1 MSGTYSSGT
10 YTETYQF
17 VGEFVDRVTAP
28 ADQASVSLDHLGSS
42 AVDMSAQLKAA
53 TDSVSAGLG
62 KLEASANNASSRG
75 FNTLQRSIDPLGAS
89 LRRAEADLTKLNAR
103 IAAGGSELD
112 KYNALLPIATAKVEA
127 LRKQHEQY
135 NTTSG
140 QATTQNKALGFA
152 MRDLSTQSIDLFT
165 QLATGQ
171 NVFRS
176 LIQQGS
182 QVVQVNK
189 QMGVGF
195 GEMAAAVGA
204 RLLNPLTLAVAAV
217 AALGAA
223 FVAAGVH
230 SESLDRQ
237 LSTIGNSLRGTR
249 ADFQGLSEDVVA
261 AGRSVSRAMDTAR
274 ADSTAAVQAIAAAP
288 GWGGTREQLEHLGV
302 VATQMSRVL
311 GGTAVDNAKLL
322 GKSFLEAGDVAK
334 DLADKHLTGLTA
346 TLENQIQT
354 MQRSG
359 KTAEGFAALLKV
371 VEDAVRGVEQP
382 ATDIQA
388 AIKELDKAF
397 QDATGSGATLAEG
410 IGQAFQ
416 SAAATAIQMV
426 AETIKAIGDLVSYV
440 QSIPSKLGN
449 LGSQLGAL
457 IPQGISR
464 GVRQFIS
471 GSTETPPLAPQ
482 AQLGGENYRAGDELF
497 GPPEIFGPSQPS
509 ASVIAS
515 GARYQQTLRQA
526 YNTAGPKK
534 DIEDITAELNKMR
547 EAKKLATDTKEV
559 TAFDNAIFDLN
570 KKLEAAIKATQ
581 GHKDASEDLAA
592 ALDRAAQKTNLQADQ
607 LIAVAKAADQ
617 GGAAVNQ
624 LNAAYKAQEDI
635 LSKDTRKLSADQ
647 IAEAIDKQT
656 QANLRLVDAQNQA
669 AVQRE
674 AKSNENQVQVIEAE
688 TAAIGKNAVE
698 RTTIIEQLKI
708 EQDLKQ
714 KGISTESEYGQR
726 LLQSAADLARVR
738 EENRLAQA
746 SFDELGNFVDTA
758 MNQISQAISNAFL
771 SGQGAAVSFRN
782 VVKSIIAEIV
792 QELIKLAILNPLR
805 NFLGLGAAQPDLF
818 SVLGAIGGGGGGG
831 AASGGGGLGGLQQIG
846 GAAYQGYNLFN
857 GNGIFGGLGRLWD
870 GISPNFGNA
879 GIFSPG
885 GIGGNLGPVTS
896 FFQGGLFGTSAIEAQ
911 SLGTNLA
918 LSNLAGE
925 GVGFGPATLS
935 DVAATGISQSG
946 TGILGGASIG
956 GLATGV
962 LAGFGAGSLAGG
974 LIQGALGKTG
984 PGPMIGAGAG
994 AAAGAAIGS
1003 AFFGIGAI
1011 PGAIIGGLIGGGGGG
1026 LIGPKPASP
1035 YQATFV
1041 GIGAN
1046 GQLSV
1051 DPRLSGNQLSPSNL
1065 QAIQNEVGAFN
1076 QNLNTLGV
1084 QVLGVRNP
1092 PPAGYAGGL
1101 GFFGQAKNP
1110 AGLAGQSVTDV
1121 FSNLK
1126 FGAQAGVFGAD
1137 ETDVLN
1143 RYINNKTF
1151 QTFTDL
1157 GQAVDKVRTFMERT
1171 LPAMRKYGENVGS
1184 LQQAIDQIAAA
1195 FDPAIATAHDL
1206 GYAEEEL
1213 TTKREQQIAKA
1224 QQQAEQQF
1232 KDIDAGLNAR
1242 YISATASS
1250 PFDQLNANVTNFD
1263 IQAQQQRTQLSDQ
1276 LKAVYGDAV
1285 TETEGFGL
1293 HMASLERTL
1302 GAERLA
1308 ILKQF
1313 DEAYVATLRQA
1324 ADTVNALAVRQIQ
1337 AGAALSDN
1345 RLGSLLASLTA
1356 FDIAAD
1362 QQRRQLQATFT
1373 GLFGALGLQ
1382 TKEYAESAVRLDVSL
1397 AQERLAIQRQFSAKY
1412 EAAVQQTRDIEIS
1425 LALRQQQASATLSG
1439 DPAQILNANLAAFD
1453 AQAQQQRA
1461 QLRDQFQA
1469 MYGDVYTQLIDF
1481 SVSSA
1486 ALEKTLGLERLAV
1499 QKQANDAIVADQ
1511 KAAMD
1516 RARQSATG
1524 LVTQLTDYS
1533 RNLQYGGQSPLS
1545 PLQQLDAAQKE
1556 FNAVSGAAR
1565 AGNAESYAK
1574 LSSYSD
1580 TLLNAGR
1587 AVYGSGEGYANLF
1600 RLVTDT
1606 LGQVAAVPEDTLT
1619 ASVYALETRTQT
1631 QTLVDAIAA
1640 LRSEVAGLRAQVAA
1654 GSAMPDRLAA

>member
-1 MSGTYSSGT
+1 MSGTFSSGTYS
-10 YTETYQF
+10 ETYQF

-28 ADQASVSLDHLGSS
+28 ADQASVSLDHLGDT
-42 AVDMSAQLKAA
+42 ATDMSAQLKAA
-53 TDSVSAGLG
+53 TDSVAAGLG

-103 IAAGGSELD
+103 IAAGGSEVD
-112 KYNALLPIATAKVEA
+112 KYNALLPLATAKVDS
-127 LRKQHEQY
+127 LRKAHEQY
-135 NTTSG
+135 NTTAG
-140 QATTQNKALGFA
+140 EATTQNKALGFA
-152 MRDLSTQSIDLFT
+152 MRDLGTQSIDVF
-165 QLATGQ
+165 QALATGQ
-171 NVFRS
+171 PVFRT

-182 QVVQVNK
+182 QVAQVNK
-189 QMGVGF
+189 QMGVSF
-195 GEMAAAVGA
+195 GEMAGAIASKLLSPLGLAITAFTAAGAAV
-204 RLLNPLTLAVAAV
+204 VA
-217 AALGAA
+217 
-223 FVAAGVH
+223 FGVQT
-230 SESLDRQ
+230 ESAERQ
-237 LSTIGNSLRGTR
+237 LNTIGNSLRGSR

-274 ADSTAAVQAIAAAP
+274 ADSTAAVEQIAKSP
-288 GWGGTREQLEHLGV
+288 GWGGTRDQLEHLGV
-302 VATQMSRVL
+302 VATQMSLVL

-322 GKSFLEAGDVAK
+322 AKALLEPGDVAK
-334 DLADKHLTGLTA
+334 DLADKHLPGLTA
-346 TLENQIQT
+346 SLENQIQQ
-354 MQRSG
+354 MQKSG
-359 KTAEGFAALLKV
+359 HSAEGYAALLKT
-371 VEDAVRGVEQP
+371 VEDAVRGSEL
-382 ATDIQA
+382 ATTDIQKA
-388 AIKELDKAF
+388 MKGLDQAFDDLTGSSSTFGEAIGHAF
-397 QDATGSGATLAEG
+397 QT
-410 IGQAFQ
+410 
-416 SAAATAIQMV
+416 AAATAIQMV
-426 AETIKAIGDLVSYV
+426 AEMIKAIGDLGAAAKKY
-440 QSIPSKLGN
+440 IPSN
-449 LGSQLGAL
+449 LGGGGLPMVDEYG
-457 IPQGISR
+457 R
-464 GVRQFIS
+464 VIS
-471 GSTETPPLAPQ
+471 GGTLPGASGAS
-482 AQLGGENYRAGDELF
+482 AAALGGENYRAGSDLF

-509 ASVIAS
+509 ASSIAS
-515 GARYQQTLRQA
+515 GARYQSTLRQA

-534 DIEDITAELNKMR
+534 DIEDITAALSNMR
-547 EAKKLATDTKEV
+547 AQKKLATDPTEV
-559 TAFDNAIFDLN
+559 KAFDNAIFDLN

-656 QANLRLVDAQNQA
+656 QANLRLVDAQNQT

-674 AKSNENQVQVIEAE
+674 AKSNENQVKVIEAE

-805 NFLGLGAAQPDLF
+805 NFLGLGQAQPDLF
-818 SVLGAIGGGGGGG
+818 SVLGAIGAGGGGGGGGGG
-831 AASGGGGLGGLQQIG
+831 AGSLLQVG

-857 GNGIFGGLGRLWD
+857 GNGIFGGLGRLWN

-935 DVAATGISQSG
+935 DVAATGISPSG

-962 LAGFGAGSLAGG
+962 LGGFGAGSLAGG

-1051 DPRLSGNQLSPSNL
+1051 DPRLSASQLSPSNL

-1224 QQQAEQQF
+1224 QQRAEQQF
-1232 KDIDAGLNAR
+1232 RDIDAGLNAR

-1324 ADTVNALAVRQIQ
+1324 ADTVNALVVRQIQ

-1345 RLGSLLASLTA
+1345 RLGSLVASLAA
-1356 FDIAAD
+1356 FDLAAD
-1362 QQRRQLQATFT
+1362 QQRRQLEATFT
-1373 GLFGALGLQ
+1373 GMFGALGLQ
-1382 TKEYAESAVRLDVSL
+1382 TKEFAESSVRLDVSL

-1412 EAAVQQTRDIEIS
+1412 EAAVQQTRDIEIG
-1425 LALRQQQASATLSG
+1425 LAIRQQQASATLSG

-1481 SVSSA
+1481 SISSA

-1640 LRSEVAGLRAQVAA
+1640 LKSEVAGLRAQVAA